1 MVEEEELWTEVIE
14 RYESVKAEWGS
25 DIVSR
30 AYGNRGNARSRQV
43 PLLLRLYMK
52 TLLNFDCNN
61 NNAGMLCRGGLIRHW
76 KITRNQLF
84 LLRVYQNLLAEIYIY
99 SLHVDS
105 CI

>member
-14 RYESVKAEWGS
+14 RYESVKAEWVS